1 LRSQPRKV
9 IVMTKLEEK
18 LVKVHK
24 ARSADGQEFD
34 IQEIQEYLISGSDKL
49 PGYKRFQQTNGRG
62 VNRLDNGDFELVTI
76 GVVASP
82 V

>member
-1 LRSQPRKV
+1 
-9 IVMTKLEEK
+9 MTKHEDK
-18 LVKVHK
+18 LLKVHR

-34 IQEIQEYLISGSDKL
+34 IQEIQEYLISGSDRL
-49 PGYKRFQQTNGRG
+49 PGYKRFQQANGRA

-82 V
+82 I

>member
-1 LRSQPRKV
+1 
-9 IVMTKLEEK
+9 MTKREDK
-18 LVKVHK
+18 LVKVHR

-34 IQEIQEYLISGSDKL
+34 IQEIQEYLISGSDRL
-49 PGYKRFQQTNGRG
+49 AGYKRFQQANGRG
-62 VNRLDNGDFELVTI
+62 VNRLENGDFELITI